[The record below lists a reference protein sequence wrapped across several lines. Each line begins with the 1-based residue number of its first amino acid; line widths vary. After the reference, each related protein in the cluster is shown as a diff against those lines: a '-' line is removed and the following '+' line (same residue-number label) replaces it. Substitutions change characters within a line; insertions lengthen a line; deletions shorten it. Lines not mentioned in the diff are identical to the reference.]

1 MPFARIPRM
10 QDRRRR
16 SCGVSPATRTPSP
29 ALTAALLRE
38 GVPDHWAVSLFVLV
52 GTPVAAAVLL
62 VTPSAIG
69 R

>member
-1 MPFARIPRM
+1 
-10 QDRRRR
+10 
-16 SCGVSPATRTPSP
+16 VSPATRTPSP